1 MKRLFGID
9 GLTIVEIIIS
19 LAILGIVI
27 CPLMSMFIFSQKLNN
42 ESEIEYK
49 SILQAQNYMEEIQA
63 MDTLD
68 TTNYQFNSENDYYK
82 RIINESVNNYSTEII
97 IKPDSRNMIFN
108 IEIVLKHD
116 GQVINKLKGSK
127 IFNYEFLCDGC

>member
-1 MKRLFGID
+1 MKRLFSRD
-9 GLTIVEIIIS
+9 GLTIVEIIMS

-42 ESEIEYK
+42 KSEIEYK
-49 SILQAQNYMEEIQA
+49 SMLQAQKYMEEIQS

-68 TTNYQFNSENDYYK
+68 TTNYQFNSENDRYE

-97 IKPDSRNMIFN
+97 IKPDSRNMIFD
-108 IEIVLKHD
+108 IEIILKHD
-116 GQVINKLKGSK
+116 EQVINKLKGSK
-127 IFNYEFLCDGC
+127 IFN

>member
-1 MKRLFGID
+1 MKKLFSND
-9 GLTIVEIIIS
+9 GLTIVEIIMS

-42 ESEIEYK
+42 KSEIEYK
-49 SILQAQNYMEEIQA
+49 SILQAQKYMEEIQA

-68 TTNYQFNSENDYYK
+68 TIHYQFNSDNACYE

-97 IKPDSRNMIFN
+97 IKPDSRNMIFD

-116 GQVINKLKGSK
+116 EQVINKLKGSK
-127 IFNYEFLCDGC
+127 IFN